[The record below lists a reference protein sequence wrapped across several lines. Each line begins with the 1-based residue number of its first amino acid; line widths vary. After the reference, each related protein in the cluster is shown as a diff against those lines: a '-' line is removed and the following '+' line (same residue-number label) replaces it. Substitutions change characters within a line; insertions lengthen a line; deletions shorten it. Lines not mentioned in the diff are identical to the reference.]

1 MVGDVP
7 VKSTGNLLD
16 KVNAMLEREYRIAH
30 TTIQFEFANCDI
42 EDPYCV
48 PYPMPLTLPSPRKRG
63 EGA

>member
-16 KVNAMLEREYRIAH
+16 KVNKMLERDYRIAH

-42 EDPYCV
+42 DDPYCV
-48 PYPMPLTLPSPRKRG
+48 PYTEPLTLPSTHK
-63 EGA
+63 